1 MSAPTSPAPDSA
13 QDMSDW
19 PGSPLSTL
27 HHEPAPPQPIPTE
40 EYLSDGR
47 YTVRFELPGID
58 PAADLDVSVEA
69 QVLTVHAE
77 RHASGAGKYHSQFRY
92 GLFCSHVTLPAGID
106 DSDVT
111 AAYRNGILEVAVGF
125 EHQHAARR
133 ITIVTGAAEAS

>member
-1 MSAPTSPAPDSA
+1 MSALASPAPESA

-27 HHEPAPPQPIPTE
+27 HHDPAPPQPIPTE

-58 PAADLDVSVEA
+58 PGKDLEVSVEDR
-69 QVLTVHAE
+69 VLTVHAE

-111 AAYRNGILEVAVGF
+111 AACRNGILEVAVGF
-125 EHQHAARR
+125 ESQHAARR
-133 ITIVTGAAEAS
+133 ITIATGAAETS